1 MCIIYILCIVFYI
14 IFYWDGRLC
23 YFFWHHPHY
32 KAIMLLLLA
41 YCQQYGYFVLEIEFL
56 KALKRYSTNKYIAAW
71 CVATLEM
78 PSFEGAA
85 AVGLKGRSS
94 RKRFRQRLWKSWAA
108 EWLSIMH
115 CGFNT
120 GVIELMFRMMKIGGI
135 WLGFPPSIE
144 NEIWLCVLVILWQ
157 RKMEESRSDC

>member
-1 MCIIYILCIVFYI
+1 MCIIYMLCIVFYI

-41 YCQQYGYFVLEIEFL
+41 YCQQYGYFVLDIEFL

-94 RKRFRQRLWKSWAA
+94 RKRFRQRLRKSWAA
-108 EWLSIMH
+108 ECLSIMH

-120 GVIELMFRMMKIGGI
+120 GVIELMFGMMKTENWGI
-135 WLGFPPSIE
+135 WLFPDQ
-144 NEIWLCVLVILWQ
+144 LW
-157 RKMEESRSDC
+157 RKSESAFFSWCGIGRN

>member
-1 MCIIYILCIVFYI
+1 MLCIVFHI
-14 IFYWDGRLC
+14 IFYWDGRLR
-23 YFFWHHPHY
+23 YFFWHQPHY

-94 RKRFRQRLWKSWAA
+94 QKRFRQRLQKSWAA

-120 GVIELMFRMMKIGGI
+120 GVIELMFGMMKTENWGI
-135 WLGFPPSIE
+135 WLFPDHF
-144 NEIWLCVLVILWQ
+144 W
-157 RKMEESRSDC
+157 RKSDSAFFSSCGRERNC